1 MTARSDKWGTTLLY
15 NKPLEL
21 SCVEKIGIDWSHGQF
36 FRCANR
42 QRKRKRKGQGQ
53 RQVLSGFRRQGCV
66 VGMGIQHRFHM
77 ISHDSTEN
85 HHNATNKHGN
95 FTNNCALNHVGRPW
109 INQSQPEICHIYR
122 YLYYTYTC
130 IHIHINMYIFICIH
144 FHIIQYH
151 YTHIYLYYIYTLHD
165 NPMNGDFGSPDL
177 FTINHP

>member
-1 MTARSDKWGTTLLY
+1 MRYDPVIQQTFGVVLCRKDRNRSENGSDLL
-15 NKPLEL
+15 PRRGAMA
-21 SCVEKIGIDWSHGQF
+21 SF

-77 ISHDSTEN
+77 ISHDLTEN

-95 FTNNCALNHVGRPW
+95 FTNNCALNHVRRPW

-144 FHIIQYH
+144 VHII
-151 YTHIYLYYIYTLHD
+151 
-165 NPMNGDFGSPDL
+165 
-177 FTINHP
+177 